1 MGGGFR
7 RTICTKAGWIIF
19 IGMRSWTPDLSA
31 RGFAVEAGASGGD
44 IQAKMNGRARRL
56 AAGASLC
63 LGFVIRVAE
72 RAGGPVLI
80 IALNTAA
87 VNLSVAMVC
96 GAVIGSERQVRQR
109 MAGLRTN
116 ALVALGA
123 ASFVTFSLLFP
134 HEVSQTRVAAQVVS
148 GIGFLGAG
156 IIFRDGF
163 NIHGLNTAATL
174 WCSAAVGL
182 MAGASAWQFALLL
195 TGMVVFINLGLRPLV
210 KFIKR
215 QTKAGVPHLRQYRV
229 LVTCLPAEEAAV
241 RGLILRAVTGG
252 GLHLSEVA
260 VQVAEGGLGV
270 ELAVTVTSDAGD
282 DHVLEL
288 AVQRL
293 AAEPGLARIRWA
305 AVEDV

>member
-1 MGGGFR
+1 MS
-7 RTICTKAGWIIF
+7 IVLEVAAI
-19 IGMRSWTPDLSA
+19 
-31 RGFAVEAGASGGD
+31 
-44 IQAKMNGRARRL
+44 NL
-56 AAGASLC
+56 A
-63 LGFVIRVAE
+63 
-72 RAGGPVLI
+72 
-80 IALNTAA
+80 
-87 VNLSVAMVC
+87 VAMVC

-123 ASFVTFSLLFP
+123 AGFVTFSLLFP
-134 HEVSQTRVAAQVVS
+134 QEVSQTRVAAQVVS

-215 QTKAGVPHLRQYRV
+215 KTKAGVPHLRQYRV
-229 LVTCLPAEEAAV
+229 LVTCQPAEEA
-241 RGLILRAVTGG
+241 RLRSLILRTLTTG

-270 ELAVTVTSDAGD
+270 ELAATVTSEAGD
-282 DHVLEL
+282 DQVLEM
-288 AVQRL
+288 AVQRM

-305 AVEDV
+305 AVEDA